1 VISKLMSSVALATTV
16 VVGAAIVSFAP
27 TASASTYDLTGTA
40 SGDLVNL
47 VFNVS
52 AGAVTGV
59 SGSVAGYGTVSNY
72 SGTWP
77 NVGDVL
83 SSGLYVQPP
92 SGPVTPGTVWT
103 VQNPAGSGGANFE
116 VDNVWTNTAPYL
128 TYAGGV
134 AFLLSDGLTAY
145 ISAAYPS
152 GSAGE
157 YYFFLGNYNINTNFS
172 ATVSQTPLPSTW
184 TMLIAGF
191 VGLGFFAYRGKKMS
205 AAVAAA

>member
-1 VISKLMSSVALATTV
+1 MNRLMSKVALATAILAS
-16 VVGAAIVSFAP
+16 AALVSFAP
-27 TASASTYDLTGTA
+27 TAGAATYDLTGTA

-47 VFNVS
+47 MFTVS
-52 AGAVTGV
+52 DGAVTGV
-59 SGSVAGYGTVSNY
+59 TGSVAGYGTVSNY

-77 NVGDVL
+77 NVNDVL

-157 YYFFLGNYNINTNFS
+157 YYLFLGNYNINTNFS

-191 VGLGFFAYRGKKMS
+191 LALGFFAYRGTNKN
-205 AAVAAA
+205 AAAHAAA

>member
-1 VISKLMSSVALATTV
+1 VISKLVSSAALAIV
-16 VVGAAIVSFAP
+16 VLGTAIVSFAP

-47 VFNVS
+47 VFSVS
-52 AGAVTGV
+52 DGAVTGV
-59 SGSVAGYGTVSNY
+59 TGSIAGYGTVSNY
-72 SGTWP
+72 SGSWP

-83 SSGLYVQPP
+83 SSGLYVAPP

-103 VQNPAGSGGANFE
+103 VQNPENSGGANFE

-134 AFLLSDGLTAY
+134 AFLLSDNLTAY

-157 YYFFLGNYNINTNFS
+157 YYLFLGNYNINTNFS
-172 ATVSQTPLPSTW
+172 AAVAQTPLPSTW
-184 TMLIAGF
+184 TMLIAGL
-191 VGLGFFAYRGKKMS
+191 VGLGLFAFCAAKKSSVALS
-205 AAVAAA
+205 AA